1 MEKIYDYRKKY
12 DMLQITNENDK
23 YDENFD
29 RAYSSFT
36 IQLIDCARY
45 KCDSFKIKKRITS
58 EYYTILTVIK
68 GALSTSNGDN
78 IKRGNLLFLP
88 KFSNLVVESEEST
101 EFIQIIFKSSGLKAS
116 FPRKPKTLTV
126 EKDIFISIERLYRI
140 FTFHTAIEGVK
151 EAILLDI
158 INGLS
163 KYFSAAYSEVSTYQK
178 ICQWIE
184 TNSERDITA
193 EDVADALGYSRE
205 HLNRIVKSI
214 DGENLSSKIAKY
226 RLENI
231 KALCEAEELSVAEI
245 AEKLGFYSRE
255 LLCKYFKYHMG
266 ISINNYRAFLSY
278 K

>member
-1 MEKIYDYRKKY
+1 
-12 DMLQITNENDK
+12 MLQITNENDK

-116 FPRKPKTLTV
+116 FPRKPKRLTV
-126 EKDIFISIERLYRI
+126 ESDIFISLERLYRT
-140 FTFHTAIEGVK
+140 FTFHNTIEGVK
-151 EAILLDI
+151 EALLLDI
-158 INGLS
+158 IDRLN
-163 KYFSAAYSEVSTYQK
+163 KYFSAAYSEVSVYQN

-184 TNSERDITA
+184 NNSERDITT

-255 LLCKYFKYHMG
+255 LLCKYFKYHAG
-266 ISINNYRAFLSY
+266 VSISEYRRAMLY
-278 K
+278 R